1 MRRSLRIT
9 AAVLLAVG
17 AAGLGFAGPGGSR
30 LPAGGIV
37 ANASVTPPPS
47 ATATASVCPGGV
59 CVGAGGGTSTPG
71 SSGGGAAAS
80 TCTWSS
86 GPVGQGFGVGGGLTG
101 LAFYGLTAAEQAQV
115 QVWLASNQPYLV
127 GTFPYTTG
135 DIVFCPDPT
144 VSAVIL
150 VGTIGGTVPTASNV
164 LGLWAESMIQFPA
177 PSPGTSPPT
186 TELIVQLPTYLYVD
200 AAAWQTFTATTPPL
214 PGGVSATATA
224 TPEYVVWQTGDQ
236 ANDTQTCHG
245 PGVAYSAGYGTSPPA
260 EACSFTYTQTSS
272 GQPNGQ
278 DTLTGTVWY
287 HVTWT
292 STGVGGL
299 GGDLG
304 LVAGPAVSEQ
314 VTVDE
319 IASVITAG

>member
-1 MRRSLRIT
+1 MRRKLRVFIALVLAIT
-9 AAVLLAVG
+9 AV
-17 AAGLGFAGPGGSR
+17 GLGFAGRVGTPLLS
-30 LPAGGIV
+30 LGIV
-37 ANASVTPPPS
+37 ANASQTLPTTP
-47 ATATASVCPGGV
+47 TATASVCPGGV
-59 CVGAGGGTSTPG
+59 CAGAGGGTSTPG
-71 SSGGGAAAS
+71 ASGTGGGAS
-80 TCTWSS
+80 SCTWWS
-86 GPVGQGFGVGGGLTG
+86 GQLTVTFGAGGGLTG
-101 LAFYGLTAAEQAQV
+101 IGFEGLSSAEQAQV
-115 QVWLASNQPYLV
+115 QEWLASNQPYLV
-127 GTFPYTTG
+127 GTPPYTTG
-135 DIVFCPDPT
+135 AIVFCPDPT

-319 IASVITAG
+319 IATVITAG